1 MRTCTMAAKSALLTL
16 FVLATTASAA
26 TTTATLLLPNVCV
39 TKATPAVTIIGQA
52 NGLTT
57 YSYSC
62 SINTAAVSS
71 AEAKASSIVASV
83 ERKASELE
91 ASLNKWLPT
100 GLPKRDIE
108 VAVLE
113 KRAGECYGWNA
124 FEACIPW
131 VVTQG
136 ASYWAVRVT
145 APAVVGVEQV
155 CTFGD
160 GGVASGPATCT
171 ASGRIDPQI
180 WGTGGGSHTETFAK
194 SQVDNHFIR
203 NTVVATTGTGTP
215 VTNSAGATVGFA
227 GSNNG
232 NSRGVAAPA
241 ALPTGAV
248 AMMAGAGGILVAAL
262 AL

>member
-1 MRTCTMAAKSALLTL
+1 MAAKSALLTL

-71 AEAKASSIVASV
+71 AEAKASSIVAS
-83 ERKASELE
+83 
-91 ASLNKWLPT
+91 
-100 GLPKRDIE
+100 RDIE

-215 VTNSAGATVGFA
+215 GK
-227 GSNNG
+227 
-232 NSRGVAAPA
+232 
-241 ALPTGAV
+241 
-248 AMMAGAGGILVAAL
+248 I
-262 AL
+262 